1 MKWVVALI
9 AVEAVVEIL
18 VHSPL
23 FGWLRRLAPQ
33 SLVYIEKYNYM
44 KIQNDHSHPLFEC
57 GWCLSVWIA
66 AMAFGLIVIGLWWI
80 MIPLAIARMSN
91 VFHEIFMRLRG

>member
-1 MKWVVALI
+1 MKFIIAII

-23 FGWLRRLAPQ
+23 FAWLRRLAP
-33 SLVYIEKYNYM
+33 
-44 KIQNDHSHPLFEC
+44 PFFGC
-57 GWCLSVWIA
+57 GWCLSVWVA
-66 AMAFGLIVIGLWWI
+66 GGAFILLILGLWWV

-91 VFHEIFMRLRG
+91 VFHEIFGRLRG